1 MNPMFKGMAMGVV
14 RHLMGGVAVWA
25 VAKGYGSEE
34 LWLSITGGALA
45 LAAIAWSML
54 DKRTA
59 EERITRAKDYE
70 IK

>member
-14 RHLMGGVAVWA
+14 RHFMGGAAVWA
-25 VAKGYGSEE
+25 VAHGYGNEE

-59 EERITRAKDYE
+59 AERAEQAKDYE